1 MQNVDTRVVAH
12 AVRAGGSRVSR
23 EMAAARAALA
33 RPVSERDAAVEEAA
47 ARLTARLRARP
58 VVRVRPRRAAVAG
71 SYSGA

>member
-1 MQNVDTRVVAH
+1 MQNVDTRAVAH
-12 AVRAGGSRVSR
+12 AVRTGGSRVAR

-47 ARLTARLRARP
+47 ARIAARLRAHPR
-58 VVRVRPRRAAVAG
+58 VHVRARRAGASR